1 MAKELV
7 IESKKNGT
15 FVVLYDEEDEELIK
29 AHTWSAQLKPNGK
42 VYVATTLPADPN
54 SDDWYYGIRTEK
66 GREGKPY
73 RRRRN
78 HTKMLHALIMNT
90 PKGMFTDHINGD
102 PLDNRRSNL
111 RICTISEN
119 NRNAP
124 NHVDG
129 TSGYKG
135 VCYMKDGL
143 NFKRGKNAKRWRAVV
158 NYNKKVH
165 YLGTFATAE
174 EAARAY
180 DAKALELHGEYA
192 YLNFPNEKNTE
203 KNSRPFSDQSNLR

>member
-1 MAKELV
+1 MTKELV

-29 AHTWSAQLKPNGK
+29 AHTWNVQVKSNGK
-42 VYVATTLPADPN
+42 AYVATTLPADPD

-73 RRRRN
+73 RRRKN
-78 HTKMLHALIMNT
+78 HAKMLHALIMNT

-111 RICTISEN
+111 RICTVSEN

-124 NHVDG
+124 NHRDG

-135 VCYMKDGL
+135 VCYIKDCPS
-143 NFKRGKNAKRWRAVV
+143 RIKRWRAVV
-158 NYNKKVH
+158 NYNKKAF
-165 YLGTFATAE
+165 YLGIFATAE

-203 KNSRPFSDQSNLR
+203 KNS